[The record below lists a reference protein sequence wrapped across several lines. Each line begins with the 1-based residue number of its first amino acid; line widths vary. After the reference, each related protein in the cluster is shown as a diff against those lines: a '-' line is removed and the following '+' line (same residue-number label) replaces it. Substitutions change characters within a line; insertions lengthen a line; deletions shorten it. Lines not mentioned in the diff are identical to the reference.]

1 MYLAQAKST
10 LTQLKKMQTE
20 RLKNFFPS
28 SAGSNDEQR
37 KADLELNFKKL
48 MQQCKAKLSEIT
60 KGTNS
65 LLTSEDQ
72 SENDTALT
80 VAQNVTQSVLI
91 KMQELSS
98 DYSKYQARQRN
109 IGDKYEVK
117 EETADFSMTLD
128 SFDSEFGD
136 AANDLDSGE

>member
-28 SAGSNDEQR
+28 SAGSNNGQR

-48 MQQCKAKLSEIT
+48 MQQCKSKLSEIT

-65 LLTSEDQ
+65 LAATS
-72 SENDTALT
+72 
-80 VAQNVTQSVLI
+80 
-91 KMQELSS
+91 
-98 DYSKYQARQRN
+98 
-109 IGDKYEVK
+109 DK
-117 EETADFSMTLD
+117 
-128 SFDSEFGD
+128 
-136 AANDLDSGE
+136 